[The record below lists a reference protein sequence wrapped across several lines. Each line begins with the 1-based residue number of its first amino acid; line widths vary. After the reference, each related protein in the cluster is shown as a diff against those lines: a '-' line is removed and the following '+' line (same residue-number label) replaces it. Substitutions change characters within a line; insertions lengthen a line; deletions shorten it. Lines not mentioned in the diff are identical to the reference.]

1 MARWVQLVARLAG
14 TVAGVGDGAASVWAR
29 TPRHRVD
36 ARRARWVSL
45 QRIVFAR
52 WELDCVGKWGSHHQ
66 VMASDGALIGTI
78 AGHVG
83 DVYSVSFS
91 SDGSVIASGSED
103 GTIKL
108 WRVSDGELLHTLE
121 GHTGGVASVS
131 FSPDGRLLI
140 SGSYDSTIRIWRMAD
155 GTLLQTYDQET
166 TGGVLSIQFSPN
178 GQLFGYGCGD
188 ATLVMARNPFWRRN
202 GDVNGD
208 GCVDDSDLLA
218 VLFAFG
224 RSGSGLPEDLNGD
237 GIVDDADL
245 LEVLFNFGSG
255 C

>member
-1 MARWVQLVARLAG
+1 M
-14 TVAGVGDGAASVWAR
+14 
-29 TPRHRVD
+29 
-36 ARRARWVSL
+36 
-45 QRIVFAR
+45 
-52 WELDCVGKWGSHHQ
+52 
-66 VMASDGALIGTI
+66 
-78 AGHVG
+78 
-83 DVYSVSFS
+83 
-91 SDGSVIASGSED
+91 IASGSED